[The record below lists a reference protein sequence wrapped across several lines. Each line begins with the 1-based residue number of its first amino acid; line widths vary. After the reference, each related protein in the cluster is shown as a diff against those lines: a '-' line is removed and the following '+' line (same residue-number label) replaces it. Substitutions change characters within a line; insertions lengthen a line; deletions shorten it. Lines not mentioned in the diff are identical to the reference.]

1 MSTADW
7 PPVLDGL
14 LSASREAEL
23 INGETESVWHDER
36 GRRVRKMFLGEL
48 LGLQEELPGELAGVL
63 GCLAESGRLLQ
74 EVSGIDHLYRQTEAD
89 CSSSLLESGE
99 ERARSFVR
107 SDSSRHRCLSADSAA
122 RNAIFLIDQAN
133 ATRLNF

>member
-1 MSTADW
+1 MSTAGW

-48 LGLQEELPGELAGVL
+48 LGLQEVLPGELAGVL
-63 GCLAESGRLLQ
+63 DCTAESGRLLQ
-74 EVSGIDHLYRQTEAD
+74 EVSGIDHFYRQTEAEH
-89 CSSSLLESGE
+89 SSSMLESGE
-99 ERARSFVR
+99 ERARSFVCA
-107 SDSSRHRCLSADSAA
+107 DSSRHRCLSAESAA

-133 ATRLNF
+133 TTRLNF